1 MVSSTNISIHFK
13 QLKALRCKHTTN
25 KKNIEFC
32 MLSNLESIQSC
43 RIQLRTVC
51 GKHKGNVTS
60 GTIEFDIYA
69 NELQERRKKNTIGN
83 EAPTISLLKY
93 QMK

>member
-1 MVSSTNISIHFK
+1 
-13 QLKALRCKHTTN
+13 
-25 KKNIEFC
+25 

-69 NELQERRKKNTIGN
+69 NELQERRKKTQS
-83 EAPTISLLKY
+83 ETKLRQFLF
-93 QMK
+93 